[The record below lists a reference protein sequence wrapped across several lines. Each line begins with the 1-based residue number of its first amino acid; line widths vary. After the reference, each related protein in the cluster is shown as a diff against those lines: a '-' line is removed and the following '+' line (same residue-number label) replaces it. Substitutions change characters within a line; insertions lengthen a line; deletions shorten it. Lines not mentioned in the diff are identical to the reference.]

1 MSKHTYRSDGLP
13 SFWWLNPWGHAIA
26 LYKMVKDFDSNL
38 RRRNAELVAKE
49 DLLKSVL
56 VQWRKDQYELYELKK
71 K

>member
-1 MSKHTYRSDGLP
+1 M
-13 SFWWLNPWGHAIA
+13 A

-38 RRRNAELVAKE
+38 RRRNAELLAKE